1 MKARTF
7 FVKKLQP
14 KNFQE
19 EEKLS
24 SLSLLSLPDFSFCA
38 AFLFNLKRKAAKE
51 YVYLR

>member
-38 AFLFNLKRKAAKE
+38 AFSLSPTNVVK
-51 YVYLR
+51 V